1 MIKDKNLRKFVEI
14 ISENEFFF
22 EEDSTFGGFLVKLHV
37 IIKAIDEL
45 SDDYEITQDLADVI
59 ISTIYHFTK
68 NPVISLEVALKII
81 LLQSF
86 Y

>member
-1 MIKDKNLRKFVEI
+1 MSIKKLQYSTSEELIMIKDKNLRKFVEI

-45 SDDYEITQDLADVI
+45 SDDNVR
-59 ISTIYHFTK
+59 
-68 NPVISLEVALKII
+68 
-81 LLQSF
+81 
-86 Y
+86 

>member
-37 IIKAIDEL
+37 IIKAIDKL
-45 SDDYEITQDLADVI
+45 Y
-59 ISTIYHFTK
+59 
-68 NPVISLEVALKII
+68 
-81 LLQSF
+81 
-86 Y
+86 